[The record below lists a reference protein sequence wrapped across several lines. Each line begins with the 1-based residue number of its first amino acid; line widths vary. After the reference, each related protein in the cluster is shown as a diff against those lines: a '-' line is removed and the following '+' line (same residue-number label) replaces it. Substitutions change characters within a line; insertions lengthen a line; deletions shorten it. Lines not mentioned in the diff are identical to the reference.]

1 MKIAQLLKTAQN
13 SLAENNI
20 PNPRL
25 DAVLLLAYASGLS
38 QAKILSEPDMVLPQ
52 EVQDKF
58 IELTE
63 KRASHMPYQYLV
75 KQAEFMSLDF
85 YVDEN
90 VLIPR
95 EDTEVLAEKVVE
107 TVNKYRLNS
116 MLELCTGSG
125 CISVSVAKYCPGI
138 KITAVDICDKA
149 LKIAEKNAYINNVSS
164 QIDFIQGNALKQKF
178 GDFPLTVAN
187 PPYIRSE
194 VIPGLDKS
202 VKDYEPLLALDGGK
216 DGLEFYRKIAETYNG
231 HVLVEIGYDQG
242 GDVALLLQENKFE
255 NIQIYKDLSGLDR
268 VIYAFRDLR

>member
-13 SLAENNI
+13 RLTENNI
-20 PNPRL
+20 PNARL
-25 DAVLLLAYASGLS
+25 DSVLLLAYASGLS
-38 QAKILSEPDMVLPQ
+38 QAKILSEPDMILTQ
-52 EVQDKF
+52 DVQDKF
-58 IELTE
+58 TELIE
-63 KRASHMPYQYLV
+63 KRAAHVPFQYLV
-75 KQAEFMSLDF
+75 NKAEFMSLDF

-95 EDTEVLAEKVVE
+95 EDTEVLVEKVIESV
-107 TVNKYRLNS
+107 KIHKLDS

-138 KITAVDICDKA
+138 KITAVDICNKA

-164 QIDFIQGNALKQKF
+164 QIDFIHGDVLNEDF
-178 GDFPLTVAN
+178 GDYALIVAN

-216 DGLEFYRKIAETYNG
+216 DGLVFYKRIAEIYKG
-231 HVLVEIGYDQG
+231 HVVVEIGYDQG
-242 GDVALLLQENKFE
+242 REVADIFKNNNFT
-255 NIQIYKDLSGLDR
+255 NIEIYKDLSHLDR
-268 VIYAFRDLR
+268 VVYAYK